1 LAKKTIARLPDFIV
15 LRQEEKMRCW
25 PFRKPNILKA
35 LAFLLALLAGAGLAS
50 SHKSADSDVSTPNGV
65 SLSLAPAGST
75 REDSSHI
82 QVTADLVQ
90 IPVTVTDKMDQ
101 VISDLDR
108 NSFLVY
114 ENGVEQTIV
123 HFGLEEAP
131 VSACL
136 VFDSSNS
143 MAGKL
148 MNAVGAV
155 NQILD
160 TAISEDEYCLVRFS
174 SWPEVMVRLT
184 SNTGR
189 VAAAMRRIY
198 AAGWTA
204 LLDAVYLGMQE
215 VRHGRNQHKAIIL
228 ISDGGDNRSRHS
240 ERQIKELVREAD
252 VQIYSIGVESP
263 ENHGY
268 GEGEIDGL
276 TLMKNISRQSGGRL
290 YQIHGT
296 STLPETI
303 AKIEMALRH
312 QYVLGYYPKETHND
326 GQYRRV
332 AIKLVRPKS
341 SPSFR
346 AYWRSGYY
354 APTQ

>member
-1 LAKKTIARLPDFIV
+1 
-15 LRQEEKMRCW
+15 MRCW
-25 PFRKPNILKA
+25 LLRKPNVLRT
-35 LAFLLALLAGAGLAS
+35 LAIPLALLAGAGLAFA
-50 SHKSADSDVSTPNGV
+50 HKPAGSDVSNPDGF
-65 SLSLAPAGST
+65 SSSLATAGNT
-75 REDSSHI
+75 REDSPHI

-90 IPVTVTDKMDQ
+90 IPVTVTDKKDQ

-108 NSFLVY
+108 NSFSVY
-114 ENGVEQTIV
+114 ENGIEQTIV

-143 MAGKL
+143 MRTKL
-148 MNAVGAV
+148 MNAVEAV

-174 SWPEVMVRLT
+174 SWPEVMVSLT
-184 SNTGR
+184 SNTER

-204 LLDAVYLGMQE
+204 LLDAVYLGIQE
-215 VRHGRNQHKAIIL
+215 LRHGRNQHKAIIL
-228 ISDGGDNRSRHS
+228 ISDGGDNRSRLS

-252 VQIYSIGVESP
+252 VQIYSIGVESS

-268 GEGEIDGL
+268 GKEEIDGL
-276 TLMKNISRQSGGRL
+276 TLMKNISQQSGGRL
-290 YQIHGT
+290 YRIQEIT
-296 STLPETI
+296 ALPEAI
-303 AKIEMALRH
+303 AKIKMALRR
-312 QYVLGYYPKETHND
+312 QYVLGYYPKEIHND

-332 AIKLVRPKS
+332 AIKLVRPKG
-341 SPSFR
+341 SPSLR

-354 APTQ
+354 APKR

>member
-1 LAKKTIARLPDFIV
+1 
-15 LRQEEKMRCW
+15 MRCW
-25 PFRKPNILKA
+25 LFRKPNALKM
-35 LAFLLALLAGAGLAS
+35 LVTPLGLLVGAGLAF
-50 SHKSADSDVSTPNGV
+50 SHKSAGSDVSTANGV
-65 SLSLAPAGST
+65 SSSLATAGST
-75 REDSSHI
+75 REDPLHI

-90 IPVTVTDKMDQ
+90 IPVTVTDKRDQ

-108 NSFLVY
+108 KSFSVY

-143 MAGKL
+143 MTGKL
-148 MNAVGAV
+148 TNAVEAV
-155 NQILD
+155 NQIFD
-160 TAISEDEYCLVRFS
+160 TAASGDEYCLVRFS
-174 SWPEVMVRLT
+174 DWPEVMVSLT
-184 SNTGR
+184 SHTAR

-252 VQIYSIGVESP
+252 VQIYSIGVESS
-263 ENHGY
+263 ENRGY
-268 GEGEIDGL
+268 SGEEIDGPA
-276 TLMKNISRQSGGRL
+276 LMRNISQQSGGRL
-290 YQIHGT
+290 YRIHEMAA
-296 STLPETI
+296 LPEAI
-303 AKIEMALRH
+303 AKINMALRH
-312 QYVLGYYPKETHND
+312 QYVLGYYPKEAQND

-332 AIKLVRPKS
+332 AIKLVRPKG
-341 SPSFR
+341 SPSLR

-354 APTQ
+354 APK

>member
-1 LAKKTIARLPDFIV
+1 
-15 LRQEEKMRCW
+15 MRCW
-25 PFRKPNILKA
+25 LFRKPNILKT
-35 LAFLLALLAGAGLAS
+35 LAFPLALLAGAGLAF
-50 SHKSADSDVSTPNGV
+50 SHKSAGSDVFTSNGIP
-65 SLSLAPAGST
+65 SSRAPEGST

-82 QVTADLVQ
+82 RVTADLVQ
-90 IPVTVTDKMDQ
+90 IPVTVTNNRDQ

-108 NSFLVY
+108 NSFSVY
-114 ENGVEQTIV
+114 ENGIEQTIV

-131 VSACL
+131 VSACFL
-136 VFDSSNS
+136 FDSSNS
-143 MAGKL
+143 MTGKL
-148 MNAVGAV
+148 RDAVEAV

-174 SWPEVMVRLT
+174 SWPEVMVSLT

-189 VAAAMRRIY
+189 VAAAMRRID

-240 ERQIKELVREAD
+240 EGAIKELVREAD
-252 VQIYSIGVESP
+252 VQIYSIGVETSYSP
-263 ENHGY
+263 AYVER
-268 GEGEIDGL
+268 EIDGPA
-276 TLMKNISRQSGGRL
+276 LMKNISQQSGGRL
-290 YQIHGT
+290 YRIHEIT
-296 STLPETI
+296 ALPGAI
-303 AKIEMALRH
+303 AKINMALRH
-312 QYVLGYYPKETHND
+312 QYVLGYYPKEAHND

-332 AIKLVRPKS
+332 TIKLVRPKG
-341 SPSFR
+341 SPSLR

-354 APTQ
+354 APKQ